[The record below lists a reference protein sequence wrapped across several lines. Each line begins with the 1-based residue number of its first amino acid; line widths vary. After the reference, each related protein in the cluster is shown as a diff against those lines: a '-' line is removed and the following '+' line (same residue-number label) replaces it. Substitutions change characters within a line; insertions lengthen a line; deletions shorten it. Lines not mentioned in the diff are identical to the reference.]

1 MKPYFIILLL
11 LLCSRFSSAQ
21 DKKEDFFFNEVSIS
35 ANRTIEYDQNTVG
48 QFGFGVGLDRVMF
61 KEKRVNLTVGMGYNY
76 LRIKMKRVDFDISS
90 HKSYTDA
97 RYTLHNVSIPIGVRF
112 NIGENKRFII
122 EGGGRIDLLFSRV
135 RANGTSYS
143 PFPSETHNSTDS
155 SIIKGRGG
163 LKNFDMGVFLGFG
176 FRIPLNDFH
185 SLYIKANYSYDFL
198 SLLYNDYFILSYAKI
213 AVGYSFGL

>member
-35 ANRTIEYDQNTVG
+35 ANRTFGYDQNTVG
-48 QFGFGVGLDRVMF
+48 QFGFGVGLDRVIF

-76 LRIKMKRVDFDISS
+76 LRITKNKLLFYYG
-90 HKSYTDA
+90 HYTLTDA

-122 EGGGRIDLLFSRV
+122 EGGGRIDFLFSKV

-143 PFPSETHNSTDS
+143 PFPSETHNSTES

-213 AVGYSFGL
+213 AVGYSF